1 MMRWVRH
8 DVPSSLACSQEN
20 TEKLFKYLVMAKAQ
34 VCVGITMGFSSV
46 FFLGVI
52 SWGTATPMDVV
63 KSRLQADGVYLN
75 KYKGILDCILQSY
88 QNEGLKVSGI

>member
-1 MMRWVRH
+1 MYW
-8 DVPSSLACSQEN
+8 DEESICFCIL
-20 TEKLFKYLVMAKAQ
+20 
-34 VCVGITMGFSSV
+34 
-46 FFLGVI
+46 LGAI

-88 QNEGLKVSGI
+88 QNEGLKVSAV